1 MKLGKNVVVWLIAFV
16 ALSTVMSFFENRNF
30 ASNHENLAFSD
41 VMNEVKSKRI
51 ASVTMSG
58 AEIYSMTN
66 DGKKYV
72 TYAPYSPSTVDTLL

>member
-41 VMNEVKSKRI
+41 FMNEVKSKRI

-58 AEIYSMTN
+58 AEIYTAAATHHH
-66 DGKKYV
+66 YRFL
-72 TYAPYSPSTVDTLL
+72 PSDHRAA